1 MVAGHLR
8 IQNGIY
14 QIILSYKDKNG
25 KRRTKSFSTD
35 LPAKKGNTRKAEEML
50 QQKRREFIPPDLSTE
65 DQEGVDAAKATKV
78 PSNASGTVS
87 LLLQSP
93 EQLLFC
99 DFILYW
105 LHSVRNKVEEN
116 TYGGYAYAIE
126 RRIFPYFQEKGYTLA
141 QIAEYPYLLQEFYDY
156 SMNVRRISANTV
168 IHYHAYIRKALQMA
182 FKAGILDVNPADRI
196 DRPRKV
202 SFKANV
208 YNSSELAILFEV
220 FRNDPLELA
229 IILASFYGLRRS
241 EVIGL
246 KWDAIDFERKTITIQ
261 HVVTQATVDGKYKTI
276 QKDRTKNQS
285 SLRSL
290 PLVPPVEAALI
301 REREQQLQNRK
312 IYGSSYCKKYTEY
325 IYVDPL
331 GQLIKPSYVT
341 EHFRWVCD
349 KNGLKHIRFHD
360 LRHSCATL
368 LYENGVDMK
377 AIQEWLG
384 HSTIST
390 TVNIYTHLNY
400 RNKIA
405 SANAILGIIPEN
417 LISCPISVELA
428 GNGSSICNTKIKKES
443 DPAAN

>member
-50 QQKRREFIPPDLSTE
+50 QQKRREFIPPDLFTE
-65 DQEGVDAAKATKV
+65 DQEGVDAAKTTEF
-78 PSNASGTVS
+78 PSNTSGTVS

-105 LHSVRNKVEEN
+105 LHSIRNKVEEN

-208 YNSSELAILFEV
+208 YNSSELC
-220 FRNDPLELA
+220 
-229 IILASFYGLRRS
+229 
-241 EVIGL
+241 
-246 KWDAIDFERKTITIQ
+246 Q
-261 HVVTQATVDGKYKTI
+261 HLLLH
-276 QKDRTKNQS
+276 QK
-285 SLRSL
+285 
-290 PLVPPVEAALI
+290 P
-301 REREQQLQNRK
+301 
-312 IYGSSYCKKYTEY
+312 
-325 IYVDPL
+325 
-331 GQLIKPSYVT
+331 
-341 EHFRWVCD
+341 
-349 KNGLKHIRFHD
+349 
-360 LRHSCATL
+360 
-368 LYENGVDMK
+368 
-377 AIQEWLG
+377 
-384 HSTIST
+384 
-390 TVNIYTHLNY
+390 
-400 RNKIA
+400 
-405 SANAILGIIPEN
+405 
-417 LISCPISVELA
+417 
-428 GNGSSICNTKIKKES
+428 
-443 DPAAN
+443 

>member
-50 QQKRREFIPPDLSTE
+50 QQKRREFIPPDLFTE
-65 DQEGVDAAKATKV
+65 DQEGVDAAKTTEF
-78 PSNASGTVS
+78 PSNTSGTVS

-105 LHSVRNKVEEN
+105 LHSIRNKVEEN

-208 YNSSELAILFEV
+208 YNSSELATLFEV

-285 SLRSL
+285 RLRRL
-290 PLVPPVEAALI
+290 PLVQPHPKSI
-301 REREQQLQNRK
+301 NPDQLYLTPTCR
-312 IYGSSYCKKYTEY
+312 
-325 IYVDPL
+325 
-331 GQLIKPSYVT
+331 
-341 EHFRWVCD
+341 
-349 KNGLKHIRFHD
+349 
-360 LRHSCATL
+360 
-368 LYENGVDMK
+368 
-377 AIQEWLG
+377 
-384 HSTIST
+384 
-390 TVNIYTHLNY
+390 
-400 RNKIA
+400 
-405 SANAILGIIPEN
+405 
-417 LISCPISVELA
+417 
-428 GNGSSICNTKIKKES
+428 SSIDERT
-443 DPAAN
+443 